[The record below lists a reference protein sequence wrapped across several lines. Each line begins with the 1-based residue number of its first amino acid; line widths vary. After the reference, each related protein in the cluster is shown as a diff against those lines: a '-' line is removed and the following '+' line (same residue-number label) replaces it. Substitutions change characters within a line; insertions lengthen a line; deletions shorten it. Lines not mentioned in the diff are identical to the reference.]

1 MAVWGY
7 FYFQEVTCLKAPLY
21 CWLSNWMLV
30 DVFLTCIE
38 LTMTILL
45 FLSFSL
51 FLVLFRPFKSRRQ
64 RWRRAEKKGWDQKTK
79 AKTDIRTSFPVRA
92 STSKVHW
99 YSLLSFTH
107 LLYIFSS
114 IYILCLIHPLISL
127 SHPFISTLILPSL
140 HSSYSPPSWWDQ
152 GYSVIWRPQ
161 YHWLR
166 LHQCQ
171 LCDSKYMLCHLVV
184 STSND
189 KPLLWI
195 HNRSKHEY
203 VLINMI
209 RDYNCN
215 GLCLHV
221 DNIWHIL
228 LYFSISL

>member
-1 MAVWGY
+1 M
-7 FYFQEVTCLKAPLY
+7 T
-21 CWLSNWMLV
+21 
-30 DVFLTCIE
+30 VFLS
-38 LTMTILL
+38 
-45 FLSFSL
+45 LSFSL

-79 AKTDIRTSFPVRA
+79 AKTDIRTSFLVRA
-92 STSKVHW
+92 STSKVQW

-114 IYILCLIHPLISL
+114 IYIFSVWYIPSSL
-127 SHPFISTLILPSL
+127 SLIFPSP

-152 GYSVIWRPQ
+152 GHSVVWRPR
-161 YHWLR
+161 YYWLR
-166 LHQCQ
+166 LHQWQ
-171 LCDSKYMLCHLVV
+171 LCDSKYMLCHLVA

-195 HNRSKHEY
+195 HNKSKHEY

-221 DNIWHIL
+221 DNILHIL
-228 LYFSISL
+228 LNFTISL

>member
-114 IYILCLIHPLISL
+114 IYILSVWYIPSSL
-127 SHPFISTLILPSL
+127 SLILSSL
-140 HSSYSPPSWWDQ
+140 HSSFHLYTHPILLPVDETR
-152 GYSVIWRPQ
+152 VILSSGDPNIIGSD
-161 YHWLR
+161 YINGN
-166 LHQCQ
+166 
-171 LCDSKYMLCHLVV
+171 YVTV
-184 STSND
+184 STC
-189 KPLLWI
+189 
-195 HNRSKHEY
+195 Y
-203 VLINMI
+203 VTL
-209 RDYNCN
+209 
-215 GLCLHV
+215 
-221 DNIWHIL
+221 
-228 LYFSISL
+228 